1 MSKRVKRI
9 RVSKEAVKD
18 KQNRMSKS
26 KGKTHVPAM
35 QSFVKMD
42 SVLTGNHLI
51 LPAFALVHHRD
62 CGATSRAQRV
72 LAIREKTCFCLR
84 LPNIN
89 MRETTPQPF
98 DSNPIATSLSPIHQ

>member
-1 MSKRVKRI
+1 VKRI
-9 RVSKEAVKD
+9 RVRKEAVKD
-18 KQNRMSKS
+18 RQNRNTK
-26 KGKTHVPAM
+26 KQRKKHVPAM

-42 SVLTGNHLI
+42 SVLPGNHLI

-62 CGATSRAQRV
+62 CGATSRAQRI
-72 LAIREKTCFCLR
+72 LAIREKACIRLR

>member
-1 MSKRVKRI
+1 MP
-9 RVSKEAVKD
+9 KD
-18 KQNRMSKS
+18 K
-26 KGKTHVPAM
+26 GKKHVPAM

-62 CGATSRAQRV
+62 CGATSRAQRI
-72 LAIREKTCFCLR
+72 LAIREKACISLR
-84 LPNIN
+84 LPTIN

-98 DSNPIATSLSPIHQ
+98 DSNPIATSLSPIQE